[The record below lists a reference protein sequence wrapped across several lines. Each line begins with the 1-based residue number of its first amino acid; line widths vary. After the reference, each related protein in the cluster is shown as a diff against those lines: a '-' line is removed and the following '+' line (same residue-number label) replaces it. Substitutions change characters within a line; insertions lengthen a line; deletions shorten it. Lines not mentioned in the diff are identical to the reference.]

1 MTILKHKDWLV
12 KSASKKKKNENS
24 PPNTT
29 IEKSWWLLCTK
40 SRFTYNKAN
49 QLSKILFYQDISIF
63 AKCYLP
69 KSASNQI
76 YFSLTFGIYT
86 SSSSSRLSIAQT
98 CVLKCHPKHADSTKN
113 YPLIQSLFFLIV
125 DIVKFAVTFGLT
137 SRMVTIRA
145 PAHLTSE
152 TSRWQKREKLHRA
165 IQCKKT
171 TPKVMSRGS
180 QSAKIWSLITNSTIL
195 MYRDI

>member
-1 MTILKHKDWLV
+1 MKNHDDFCALNQDLPTIRPINYK
-12 KSASKKKKNENS
+12 KSCS
-24 PPNTT
+24 
-29 IEKSWWLLCTK
+29 I
-40 SRFTYNKAN
+40 SRH
-49 QLSKILFYQDISIF
+49 FYLRQ
-63 AKCYLP
+63 CYLP

-86 SSSSSRLSIAQT
+86 SSSSSSRLSIAQT
-98 CVLKCHPKHADSTKN
+98 CVLKYHPKHADSTKN

-137 SRMVTIRA
+137 SRMVTIRSQ
-145 PAHLTSE
+145 AHFTSE